1 LVIDYKYKLKDFEFI
16 SIETWSKNIDGIKKY
31 YNSNGLNYKFLL
43 SNEEITKDYQIRGVP
58 VFYILDEN
66 RVIRKII
73 WGYGKG
79 TTDKEIKDAIDELI

>member
-1 LVIDYKYKLKDFEFI
+1 
-16 SIETWSKNIDGIKKY
+16 
-31 YNSNGLNYKFLL
+31 LL
-43 SNEEITKDYQIRGVP
+43 STEEITKDYQVSGVP

-79 TTDKEIKDAIDELI
+79 TTDKEIKDAINELI